1 MLPDYITDPNSAES
15 CTGRT
20 RTCDNSLNRR
30 TLLPT
35 ELRYSKLKRLDLNQ
49 RSSVYQTDAFTRLS
63 YVSVQNERL
72 ELSRT
77 VWKTVMLPITSILL
91 SCGLTS
97 SHTPLELNHKLRSC
111 SGVGENRQRYYYF
124 SHSFAS
130 KATFGVE
137 PNFLGYKSSTL
148 PLMFC
153 GQSFGS
159 QNRTDELFLA
169 PAYETG
175 WDFQHPSRS
184 VYYHYTLFFPK
195 VHPTFAFFSNFCTQ
209 LRFLALFLV
218 YEKEP
223 DLLTG

>member
-1 MLPDYITDPNSAES
+1 MLTAGREASLPPRKAVSAGLEPA
-15 CTGRT
+15 TLWLT
-20 RTCDNSLNRR
+20 ATCS
-30 TLLPT
+30 TI
-35 ELRYSKLKRLDLNQ
+35 ELRYSK
-49 RSSVYQTDAFTRLS
+49 
-63 YVSVQNERL
+63 VQNERL
-72 ELSRT
+72 ELSKT

-97 SHTPLELNHKLRSC
+97 SHTPLALNHKLRSC

-137 PNFLGYKSSTL
+137 PNFLDYKTSTL

-175 WDFQHPSRS
+175 WDCQHPSRS
-184 VYYHYTLFFPK
+184 TFFII
-195 VHPTFAFFSNFCTQ
+195 HNLSSICNA
-209 LRFLALFLV
+209 
-218 YEKEP
+218 
-223 DLLTG
+223 